1 VKNSLL
7 VAISMPC
14 SLPVTALYADNLK
27 QPLKLI
33 VQITVDALRGDLLN
47 RYRHNFGPNGF
58 NYLINNGVY
67 YKNAH
72 YHHGN
77 TFKEYPPR
85 QRAASFSLDQ
95 VMEKLQTPVN
105 N

>member
-1 VKNSLL
+1 ML
-7 VAISMPC
+7 C
-14 SLPVTALYADNLK
+14 RLPVTALYADNLK
-27 QPLKLI
+27 QPPKLI

-72 YHHGN
+72 YQHGN

-95 VMEKLQTPVN
+95 VWKSYKSQLITNYFIVL
-105 N
+105 